1 MNAYLITTANVKKIA
16 YIQGNVEDSILAIT
30 IKRVQD
36 NIIQPI
42 IGTSLYKRLLAGIT
56 ANDLNSDEQTLLNDY
71 IAPCI
76 ASACVYKIIYPL
88 ATKTRNKTVG
98 SNQDE
103 IMSTASLEAQTQLR
117 NEYRK
122 DFEPYRLALI
132 GYLKDNEQLFP
143 EYYDW
148 VCSFENIP
156 PDKGRAKTNIRF
168 I

>member
-16 YIQGNVEDSILAIT
+16 YIQGNVEDSILSIT

-56 ANDLNSDEQTLLNDY
+56 ANDLNTNEETLLNDY

-76 ASACVYKIIYPL
+76 ASACDYKIIYPL
-88 ATKTRNKTVG
+88 ANKTRNKTVG
-98 SNQDE
+98 SNNDE
-103 IMSTASLEAQTQLR
+103 IMSTATLEAQTQLR

-132 GYLKDNEQLFP
+132 GFLKDNEQLFP
-143 EYYDW
+143 EYYNW

-168 I
+168 T

>member
-16 YIQGNVEDSILAIT
+16 YIQGNVEDSILSIT

-56 ANDLNSDEQTLLNDY
+56 ANDLNADEQTLLDDY

-76 ASACVYKIIYPL
+76 ASACDYKIIYPL

-98 SNQDE
+98 SNNDE
-103 IMSTASLEAQTQLR
+103 IMNTASLEAQTQLR

-132 GYLKDNEQLFP
+132 GYLKDNETLFP
-143 EYYDW
+143 EYYNW

>member
-1 MNAYLITTANVKKIA
+1 MNANLITTAKVKDIS
-16 YIQGNVEDSILAIT
+16 YIDKNVEDSILKIT
-30 IKRVQD
+30 IQRVQD

-56 ANDLNSDEQTLLNDY
+56 ANDLNSDEETLLNDY

-76 ASACVYKIIYPL
+76 ASACDYKIIYP
-88 ATKTRNKTVG
+88 AIYKTRNKTVG
-98 SNQDE
+98 ANRDE
-103 IMSTASLEAQTQLR
+103 IMTNAGTSEATELR

-132 GYLKDNEQLFP
+132 GFLKDNETLYP
-143 EYYDW
+143 EYYNW
-148 VCSFENIP
+148 VCSFENIA
-156 PDKGRAKTNIRF
+156 PDKGKTKTNIRF

>member
-1 MNAYLITTANVKKIA
+1 MNAYLITTDKVKKIS
-16 YIQGNVEDSILAIT
+16 YIQGNVDDAILSIT

-56 ANDLNSDEQTLLNDY
+56 ANDLNTDEQTLLNDY

-76 ASACVYKIIYPL
+76 ASACDYKIIYPL
-88 ATKTRNKTVG
+88 ANKTRNKTVG
-98 SNQDE
+98 SNNDE
-103 IMSTASLEAQTQLR
+103 IMSTATLEAQTQLR

-132 GYLKDNEQLFP
+132 GFLKDNEQDFP
-143 EYYDW
+143 EYYNW
-148 VCSFENIP
+148 VCSFENRP
-156 PDKGRAKTNIRF
+156 PDKGRTKTNIRF
-168 I
+168 L

>member
-16 YIQGNVEDSILAIT
+16 YIQGNVEDAILSIT

-56 ANDLNSDEQTLLNDY
+56 ANDLNEDEQTLLDDY

-76 ASACVYKIIYPL
+76 ASACDYKIIYPL
-88 ATKTRNKTVG
+88 ANKTRNKTVG
-98 SNQDE
+98 SNNDE
-103 IMSTASLEAQTQLR
+103 IMSTATLEAQTQLR

-132 GYLKDNEQLFP
+132 GHLKDNETLFP
-143 EYYDW
+143 EYYNW
-148 VCSFENIP
+148 VCSFENIA
-156 PDKGRAKTNIRF
+156 PDKGRTKTNIRF
-168 I
+168 L

>member
-1 MNAYLITTANVKKIA
+1 MNAYLITTANVKKLT
-16 YIQGNVEDSILAIT
+16 YIQGNVADDILSIT

-56 ANDLNSDEQTLLNDY
+56 ANDLNADEQTLLNDY

-76 ASACVYKIIYPL
+76 ASACDYKIIYPL
-88 ATKTRNKTVG
+88 ANKTRNKTVG
-98 SNQDE
+98 SNNDE
-103 IMSTASLEAQTQLR
+103 IMSTATLEAQTQLR

-132 GYLKDNEQLFP
+132 GFLKDNEQDYP
-143 EYYDW
+143 EYYNW
-148 VCSFENIP
+148 VCSFENRP
-156 PDKGRAKTNIRF
+156 PDKGHTKTNIRF
-168 I
+168 L

>member
-16 YIQGNVEDSILAIT
+16 YIQGNVEDAILSIT

-56 ANDLNSDEQTLLNDY
+56 ANDLNEDEQTLLDDY

-76 ASACVYKIIYPL
+76 ASACDYKIIYPL
-88 ATKTRNKTVG
+88 ANKTRNKTVG
-98 SNQDE
+98 SNNDE
-103 IMSTASLEAQTQLR
+103 IMSTATLEAQTQLR

-132 GYLKDNEQLFP
+132 GYLKDNETLFP
-143 EYYDW
+143 EYYNW
-148 VCSFENIP
+148 VCSFENIA
-156 PDKGRAKTNIRF
+156 PDKGRTKTNIRF
-168 I
+168 L

>member
-1 MNAYLITTANVKKIA
+1 MNAYLITTDKVKKLT
-16 YIQGNVEDSILAIT
+16 YIQGNVDDAILSIT

-42 IGTSLYKRLLAGIT
+42 IGTSLYKRLLAGVT
-56 ANDLNSDEQTLLNDY
+56 ANDLNADEQTLLNDY

-76 ASACVYKIIYPL
+76 ASACDYKIIYPL

-148 VCSFENIP
+148 VCSFENIA
-156 PDKGRAKTNIRF
+156 PDQGRAKTNIRF

>member
-16 YIQGNVEDSILAIT
+16 YIQGNVEDSILSIT

-76 ASACVYKIIYPL
+76 ASACDYKIIYPL

-132 GYLKDNEQLFP
+132 GYLKDNQTLFP
-143 EYYDW
+143 EYYNW

>member
-1 MNAYLITTANVKKIA
+1 MNAYLITTANVKKLT
-16 YIQGNVEDSILAIT
+16 YIQGNVDDAILSIT

-42 IGTSLYKRLLAGIT
+42 IGTSLYKRLLAGVT
-56 ANDLNSDEQTLLNDY
+56 ANDLNADEETLLNDY

-76 ASACVYKIIYPL
+76 ASACDYKIIYPL
-88 ATKTRNKTVG
+88 ANKTRNKTVG
-98 SNQDE
+98 SNNDE
-103 IMSTASLEAQTQLR
+103 IMSTATLEAQTQLR

-132 GYLKDNEQLFP
+132 GFLKDNEQDYP
-143 EYYDW
+143 EYYNW
-148 VCSFENIP
+148 VCSFENRP
-156 PDKGRAKTNIRF
+156 PDKGRTKTNIRF

>member
-1 MNAYLITTANVKKIA
+1 MNAYLITTANVKKLT
-16 YIQGNVEDSILAIT
+16 YIQGNVDDAILSIT

-56 ANDLNSDEQTLLNDY
+56 ANDLNANEQTLLNDY

-76 ASACVYKIIYPL
+76 ASACDYKIIYPL
-88 ATKTRNKTVG
+88 ANKTRNKTVG
-98 SNQDE
+98 SNNDE
-103 IMSTASLEAQTQLR
+103 IMSTATLEAQTQLR

-132 GYLKDNEQLFP
+132 GFLKDNEQDYP
-143 EYYDW
+143 EYYNW
-148 VCSFENIP
+148 VCSYENRP
-156 PDKGRAKTNIRF
+156 PDKGRTKTNIRF
-168 I
+168 L